1 MICLRKSKR
10 VLFLKYAAVM
20 ILVAAVILL
29 SIFLPTKLSQVFD
42 RSLLDIVQKEEGNNS
57 PESFRY
63 SLTTPE
69 RLYILSMALDNRNI
83 LQSDYAASL
92 REKAIRTNRE
102 DTAASYAYV
111 ENVRGLAQSEMDGAS
126 AMRICNSELAAIVKE
141 GLGIDDF
148 QVMNSCRQT
157 LYSAVDILE
166 PQKNVSVW
174 HIEYDTNLPPAG
186 STFALMEAYVDA
198 ETGKIYGFALRAEQL
213 ADFDADKLAK
223 AWMAQLEITD
233 LGDITENNPLIEAAT
248 QYKKFATEGMAFEK
262 TVFTVGFYE
271 GVNEVFV
278 RITS

>member
-1 MICLRKSKR
+1 MRKSKR
-10 VLFLKYAAVM
+10 TLFLKYAVVM
-20 ILVAAVILL
+20 ILAAAVILL
-29 SIFLPTKLSQVFD
+29 SIFLPAKLSQVFD
-42 RSLLDIVQKEEGNNS
+42 RSLLDIVQKEEGSNS

-92 REKAIRTNRE
+92 REKAIRTNRK
-102 DTAASYAYV
+102 DTVVSYAYV
-111 ENVRGLAQSEMDGAS
+111 ENVRGLAQEEMDGLS
-126 AMRICNSELAAIVKE
+126 AMSICNSVLAVIVKD

-148 QVMNSCRQT
+148 HVTNSCRQT

-174 HIEYDTNLPPAG
+174 HIEYDTPVPPAG
-186 STFALMEAYVDA
+186 SPFALMEAYVDA
-198 ETGKIYGFALRAEQL
+198 ETGKIYGFAFRADQL

-223 AWMAQLEITD
+223 TWLAQLEITD
-233 LGDITENNPLIEAAT
+233 LGDITENNPMTETAT
-248 QYKKFATEGMAFEK
+248 QYKKFATEGMALEK

-271 GVNEVFV
+271 GINEVFV
-278 RITS
+278 KITN

>member
-1 MICLRKSKR
+1 MRKSKR
-10 VLFLKYAAVM
+10 ALFLKYAVVM
-20 ILVAAVILL
+20 VLVAAVILL
-29 SIFLPTKLSQVFD
+29 SIFLPAKLSRVFD
-42 RSLLDIVQKEEGNNS
+42 RSLLDIVQKEEGSNS

-69 RLYILSMALDNRNI
+69 RLYILSRALDNRNI

-102 DTAASYAYV
+102 DTVASYAYV
-111 ENVRGLAQSEMDGAS
+111 ESVRGLAQEEMDAES
-126 AMRICNSELAAIVKE
+126 AMSICNSELAVIVKD

-148 QVMNSCRQT
+148 HVTNSCRQT

-174 HIEYDTNLPPAG
+174 HIEYDTTVPPVG
-186 STFALMEAYVDA
+186 SPFALMEAYVDA
-198 ETGKIYGFALRAEQL
+198 ETGKIYGFAFRAEQP

-223 AWMAQLEITD
+223 AWLAQLEITD
-233 LGDITENNPLIEAAT
+233 LGDITENNPLTETAT
-248 QYKKFATEGMAFEK
+248 QYKKFATEGMILEK

-271 GVNEVFV
+271 GINEVFIK
-278 RITS
+278 ITN

>member
-1 MICLRKSKR
+1 MRKSKR
-10 VLFLKYAAVM
+10 TLFLKYAVVM
-20 ILVAAVILL
+20 VLVAAVILL
-29 SIFLPTKLSQVFD
+29 SIFLPTKLSQVSD
-42 RSLLDIVQKEEGNNS
+42 RSLLDIVQKEEGSNS

-92 REKAIRTNRE
+92 REKAIRTNRK
-102 DTAASYAYV
+102 DTVASYAYV
-111 ENVRGLAQSEMDGAS
+111 ENVRGLAQGEMDAES
-126 AMRICNSELAAIVKE
+126 AMSICNSELAVIVKD

-148 QVMNSCRQT
+148 HVTNSCRQT

-174 HIEYDTNLPPAG
+174 YIEYDSNLPPAG
-186 STFALMEAYVDA
+186 SPFALMEAYVDA
-198 ETGKIYGFALRAEQL
+198 ETGKIYGFAFRTDQQ

-223 AWMAQLEITD
+223 AWLAQLEITD
-233 LGDITENNPLIEAAT
+233 LGDITENNPLTETAT
-248 QYKKFATEGMAFEK
+248 QYKKFATEGMALEK

-271 GVNEVFV
+271 GINEVFV
-278 RITS
+278 KITN